1 MFTDAKVQLGN
12 PSCGE
17 VFYLIVVFSVLDP
30 DDFIVDEEGQ
40 SVVKKKK
47 KKTIIH
53 DDK

>member
-1 MFTDAKVQLGN
+1 MWRSVLSYCVD
-12 PSCGE
+12 
-17 VFYLIVVFSVLDP
+17 FSVLDP